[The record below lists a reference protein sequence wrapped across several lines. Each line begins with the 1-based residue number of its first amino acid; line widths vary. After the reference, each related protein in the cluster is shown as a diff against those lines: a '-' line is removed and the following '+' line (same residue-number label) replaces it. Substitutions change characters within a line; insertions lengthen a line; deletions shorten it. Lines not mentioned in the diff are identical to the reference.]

1 VDKKQ
6 FNDLKICKNV
16 IEKEILGIEKL
27 YSSIENYFEKVIDL
41 LYNCEGKVVV
51 MGVGKSGHIGGK
63 IAATFSSTGTPAFFL
78 NPMDAIH
85 GDIGVITTSD
95 VIIAISKDG
104 ESEELLLALEYPRR
118 IHVKVIAVTTNAKS
132 SLAKISDIILQI
144 PQVEEACPMNLAPTT
159 SSTMTLVLG
168 DCMAVCLMERRHFKK
183 EQFAAFHPGGN
194 LGKKL
199 KKVEDI
205 MTPVGHFALLDQNV
219 NVKKALEAI
228 VAIPPPN
235 MGISVF
241 HDGNKK
247 VTGIITDGDLK
258 RLLLKY
264 PDLLSMKVKDVM
276 IKTPR
281 TIYKDDFVLNALNMM
296 DDFKIKQLIVLNS
309 DDSLAGL
316 LDISDIMKN
325 KIL

>member
-1 VDKKQ
+1 
-6 FNDLKICKNV
+6 
-16 IEKEILGIEKL
+16 
-27 YSSIENYFEKVIDL
+27 
-41 LYNCEGKVVV
+41 
-51 MGVGKSGHIGGK
+51 
-63 IAATFSSTGTPAFFL
+63 
-78 NPMDAIH
+78 
-85 GDIGVITTSD
+85 
-95 VIIAISKDG
+95 
-104 ESEELLLALEYPRR
+104 
-118 IHVKVIAVTTNAKS
+118 
-132 SLAKISDIILQI
+132 
-144 PQVEEACPMNLAPTT
+144 
-159 SSTMTLVLG
+159 
-168 DCMAVCLMERRHFKK
+168 
-183 EQFAAFHPGGN
+183 
-194 LGKKL
+194 
-199 KKVEDI
+199 
-205 MTPVGHFALLDQNV
+205 MTPVGHFALLDQDV
-219 NVKKALEAI
+219 NVKTALEAI

-325 KIL
+325 KII